1 VFQTTLKK
9 GSMELVL
16 LHLVSDQDRHGYD
29 IGKLIEMRTGG
40 KLTYH
45 LSSIYPVLRR
55 MEKRGWIKGR
65 WVEKTGT
72 HRRRYYHLTAR
83 GEEILAEQREYWDEF
98 TTAVNTILEANN
110 A

>member
-1 VFQTTLKK
+1 MFQTTLKK

-16 LHLVSDQDRHGYD
+16 LHLLSDQDRHGYE

-45 LSSIYPVLRR
+45 LSSLYPVFRR

-65 WVEKTGT
+65 WVEKAGE
-72 HRRRYYHLTAR
+72 RRRRFYTLTAK
-83 GEEILAEQREYWDEF
+83 GKSVLASQQEQWQEFANAMDEVLGL
-98 TTAVNTILEANN
+98 TRA
-110 A
+110 

>member
-1 VFQTTLKK
+1 MFQTTLKK

-65 WVEKTGT
+65 WVEKAGE
-72 HRRRYYHLTAR
+72 RRRRFYTLTAKGRKTLASQQEQWQEFANAMDAVLDLSR
-83 GEEILAEQREYWDEF
+83 G
-98 TTAVNTILEANN
+98 
-110 A
+110 